1 MQARKDPAH
10 GARQID
16 VTQELPTRSTEH
28 LGACEN
34 IGIHFAH
41 ALIDIEKDNE
51 EDEREAERDLGGR
64 PESEP
69 HGENRRKDDA
79 GHGIETLDEGVRH
92 GCRHRREREPETDGE
107 PRNRADHKG
116 HDGFIKRNAEVAVDF
131 AARKP
136 LPNTLKNDHRF
147 AEKEGG
153 LTVVGEE
160 KRRNKPG
167 LCHRPPKDEDRCEEP
182 PLPNSNL
189 KTFALHDVSPSL

>member
-1 MQARKDPAH
+1 MKGSATAAAT
-10 GARQID
+10 G
-16 VTQELPTRSTEH
+16 
-28 LGACEN
+28 
-34 IGIHFAH
+34 
-41 ALIDIEKDNE
+41 
-51 EDEREAERDLGGR
+51 
-64 PESEP
+64 
-69 HGENRRKDDA
+69 
-79 GHGIETLDEGVRH
+79 
-92 GCRHRREREPETDGE
+92 EPETDGE
-107 PRNRADHKG
+107 PGNRADHKG

-167 LCHRPPKDEDRCEEP
+167 LCHRPPKDEDRSKEP

-189 KTFALHDVSPSL
+189 KTFALHDVSPSLSNQLASVPTCARCSR